1 MCIDSAT
8 KGILASPRPSLD
20 IVETTWS
27 RMIYAS
33 FSLVVIEVRVEGNT
47 IATSF
52 EGKSL
57 ASLWY
62 FCSIPYS
69 RNSTSDLDTI
79 LLVINQLSFE
89 IGKKLAFLS

>member
-47 IATSF
+47 TSL

-62 FCSIPYS
+62 FCSIP
-69 RNSTSDLDTI
+69 
-79 LLVINQLSFE
+79 
-89 IGKKLAFLS
+89 